1 MHASV
6 RSYFIK
12 FNERIE
18 KRVQY
23 MYLDV
28 KGLVTVGIGNLYDVE
43 RTGDTVGLKKVMDEL
58 VSLPFVFKPGT
69 KKAGQMASAVDIEA
83 DWKKVKKKQEW
94 AKLKLDVMLTKFDG
108 ETDLQLN
115 NEAID
120 TLVLKKADAM
130 ERELKRDP
138 AFWGFDQWPADAQ
151 LGLLSMAWA
160 MGTTKLRT
168 GWPNFKAACRK
179 QNFDDAAQRCGILT
193 AGNPGVIPRNHADQ
207 RLFKNAAAVLAND
220 GRNPAQNRML
230 RMTLHYPGMM
240 MKPMV
245 IRGVG

>member
-1 MHASV
+1 MHTSV
-6 RSYFIK
+6 RSCFVK
-12 FNERIE
+12 FNEPIE
-18 KRVQY
+18 RRVAH

-43 RTGDTVGLKKVMDEL
+43 RTGDTAGLKKVMEEL
-58 VSLPFVFKPGT
+58 VTLPFVYKDTGMPAS
-69 KKAGQMASAVDIEA
+69 KADIEA

-94 AKLKLDVMLTKFDG
+94 AKLKLDVMLTKFDD
-108 ETDLQLN
+108 ETDLRLSNQ
-115 NEAID
+115 AID

-138 AFWGFDQWPADAQ
+138 AFWDFDQWPADAQ

-160 MGTTKLRT
+160 LGTTKLRT

-179 QNFDDAAQRCGILT
+179 QDFDDAAQRCGILT

-220 GRNPAQNRML
+220 GRNPVQNRML